1 MDLNDYR
8 TRIDQI
14 DDQLVKLFAERMETV
29 VGIAK
34 YKEEHNLPVLDA
46 GRERKKLLAL
56 AEKSPEALRE
66 YVVSLYS
73 LMFELSRSYQNRL
86 LGRTTPL
93 TQEISRA
100 IENTPKLF
108 PDSAVVA
115 CQGVEGANSQVAC
128 DRILPRGNIVYVKT
142 FDAVVS
148 AVESGLC
155 KFGVLPIENSSTG
168 GITEVYDLLRQ
179 ADCHIVGEQCVKIE
193 QNLLGCEGATLQS
206 IKTVYS
212 HPQGFKQS
220 KEFFRDYPHMEQ
232 VPFFSTSKSA
242 EEVAEKQDITLGAVA
257 GKAAADLYNLK
268 IIAPAINSNNNNYT
282 RFIIIAKRPEIIPNA
297 NKITLIVAVKH
308 ETGSLYKML
317 ASFYHTGLNMMNLQS
332 RPMVGKSWEY
342 FFYIDV
348 TGNLSDP
355 LVADVMEEVKAKS
368 TYVKVLGNYR
378 AYEKKE

>member
-1 MDLNDYR
+1 MQELDLELIRKEIDKADSQLAEVLEKRLQLVMQVAAYKKSKGMPVKDKNREAKVIEKVASLLENKDYSIAVKNIMR
-8 TRIDQI
+8 GIIDQACVLEETA
-14 DDQLVKLFAERMETV
+14 LVEPPDRT
-29 VGIAK
+29 
-34 YKEEHNLPVLDA
+34 
-46 GRERKKLLAL
+46 
-56 AEKSPEALRE
+56 
-66 YVVSLYS
+66 
-73 LMFELSRSYQNRL
+73 FE
-86 LGRTTPL
+86 
-93 TQEISRA
+93 
-100 IENTPKLF
+100 
-108 PDSAVVA
+108 VA
-115 CQGVEGANSQVAC
+115 CFGPAGSFTHQALE
-128 DRILPRGNIVYVKT
+128 DYFRGRKFNRHHYNT
-142 FDAVVS
+142 FEEVITSISNGDMDYA
-148 AVESGLC
+148 
-155 KFGVLPIENSSTG
+155 VLPIENSSTG

-268 IIAPAINSNNNNYT
+268 VIAPAINSNSNNYT
-282 RFIIIAKRPEIIPNA
+282 RFIIIAKKPEIIPNA

-317 ASFYHTGLNMMNLQS
+317 ASFYHTGLNLMNLES

-355 LVADVMEEVKAKS
+355 LVSDVMDEVRSKS
-368 TYVKVLGNYR
+368 TYVKILGNYR

>member
-1 MDLNDYR
+1 MKSHELGLELIR
-8 TRIDQI
+8 KEIDKA
-14 DDQLVKLFAERMETV
+14 DSQLAEVMEKRLEVVTQVAAFKKSKGMPVKDKNREAKV
-29 VGIAK
+29 IAK
-34 YKEEHNLPVLDA
+34 VA
-46 GRERKKLLAL
+46 
-56 AEKSPEALRE
+56 
-66 YVVSLYS
+66 
-73 LMFELSRSYQNRL
+73 RL
-86 LGRTTPL
+86 LENKAYSIAVKTIMRGIIDHGCVLGETALVEPSDRTF
-93 TQEISRA
+93 E
-100 IENTPKLF
+100 
-108 PDSAVVA
+108 VA
-115 CQGVEGANSQVAC
+115 CFGPAGSFTHQALE
-128 DRILPRGNIVYVKT
+128 DYFRGRKFNRHHYNT
-142 FDAVVS
+142 FEEVITSISNGDMDYA
-148 AVESGLC
+148 
-155 KFGVLPIENSSTG
+155 VLPIENSSTG

-268 IIAPAINSNNNNYT
+268 VIAPAINSNSNNYT
-282 RFIIIAKRPEIIPNA
+282 RFIIIAKKPEIIPNA

-317 ASFYHTGLNMMNLQS
+317 ASFYHTGLNLMNLES

-342 FFYIDV
+342 YFFIDV

-355 LVADVMEEVKAKS
+355 LVSDVMDEVRSKS
-368 TYVKVLGNYR
+368 TYVKILGNYR